1 MTIPS
6 VTRRHALLAG
16 AAGIVSAAGNA
27 RSRLSLEGYIWQN
40 YASREK
46 KPLPE
51 LIAELFATA
60 PYAGFQNIE
69 LNDGFFGPALK
80 DSVIELTRSHKLLM
94 PSVYVGGAMHE
105 RELADKTIARAL

>member
-1 MTIPS
+1 MNLPTI
-6 VTRRHALLAG
+6 TRRQALLAG
-16 AAGIVSAAGNA
+16 AAGILNAAGNA

-51 LIAELFATA
+51 LITELMATA

-80 DSVIELTRSHKLLM
+80 DREIGRASCR
-94 PSVYVGGAMHE
+94 E
-105 RELADKTIARAL
+105 RV